1 MSGLLVV
8 TFAGEGDAAQALET
22 MRQLD
27 KDSGVSIHDFAVVE
41 KDADGTLRHKKE
53 TDQTT
58 KAGVVGGG
66 FLGLLLGIVFFPVL
80 GLAIGA
86 IAGGLIG
93 HALHHNVD
101 PQLVK
106 DVTGDL
112 TPGTSALFLLFDGS
126 PAALVGAFAP
136 YRGKVYQTNL
146 DAELEAQ
153 LNEQLSHGA

>member
-8 TFAGEGDAAQALET
+8 TFRGEGDAFQALDT
-22 MRQLD
+22 VRRLD
-27 KDSGVSIHDFAVVE
+27 KNSGIAVHDFAVVE
-41 KDADGTLRHKKE
+41 KDADGKLIHRKE

-58 KAGVVGGG
+58 KTGVIGGG
-66 FLGLLLGIVFFPVL
+66 LLGLLLGIVFFPVL

-93 HALHHNVD
+93 HSLHHNVD
-101 PQLVK
+101 KQLVA
-106 DVTGDL
+106 DVTADL

-126 PAALVGAFAP
+126 PAALVGAFEP

-146 DAELEAQ
+146 DAELESQ
-153 LNEQLSHGA
+153 LNAELSRGA

>member
-8 TFAGEGDAAQALET
+8 TFRGEGDAFQALDT
-22 MRQLD
+22 VRRLD
-27 KDSGVSIHDFAVVE
+27 KNSGIAVHDFAVVE
-41 KDADGTLRHKKE
+41 KDADGKLIHRKE

-58 KAGVVGGG
+58 KAGIVGGG
-66 FLGLLLGIVFFPVL
+66 ALGLMIGLVFFPVL

-86 IAGGLIG
+86 TLGGLIG
-93 HALHHNVD
+93 RSLHHNVD

-106 DVTGDL
+106 DVTNDL

-126 PAALVGAFAP
+126 PAALVGAFEP

-146 DAELEAQ
+146 DADLEAQ
-153 LNEQLSHGA
+153 LNEQLSRGA